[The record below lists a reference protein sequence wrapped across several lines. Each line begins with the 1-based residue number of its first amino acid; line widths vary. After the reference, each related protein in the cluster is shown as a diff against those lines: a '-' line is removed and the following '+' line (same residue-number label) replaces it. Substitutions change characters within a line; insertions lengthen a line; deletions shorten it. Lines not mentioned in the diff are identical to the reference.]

1 MDDFLLR
8 CPVFLSACSLRFF
21 IIIALEQKITKT
33 WHEKAL
39 NEDRHACTHQGCSK
53 CFFVWEVYFKKI
65 YFLFDGHTVWIFML
79 KDSCLLT
86 CINQANHLWYFLRN
100 FFYWSGEKSGEMII
114 IYIKIISF
122 YRTLL
127 NIVLWWLV
135 PELDYEYTYLKLIL
149 LRNCKKNK

>member
-1 MDDFLLR
+1 MPVDLHKSSKSSLIFFLGI
-8 CPVFLSACSLRFF
+8 FF
-21 IIIALEQKITKT
+21 T
-33 WHEKAL
+33 
-39 NEDRHACTHQGCSK
+39 
-53 CFFVWEVYFKKI
+53 
-65 YFLFDGHTVWIFML
+65 
-79 KDSCLLT
+79 
-86 CINQANHLWYFLRN
+86 
-100 FFYWSGEKSGEMII
+100 GEKIGEMII